1 MLSPGRQ
8 QVSGIGPLTDTQLR
22 ASNVEVTFGDS
33 AALDAFQRLRTSQ
46 ANRIFD
52 SQQEYGLDTLRT
64 WDCTANGTLPTIL
77 APNGS
82 VVNGSNAVGPTS
94 TNSRMTPITV
104 STTNGDYSILQSRQ
118 YTRYIPGFSH
128 LILQTGVFASGS
140 NWTAKLVR
148 RTSTSGSPVEEEVTR
163 LGVNGW
169 NIDQFDG
176 TGPSGITLDLT
187 KTQILFT
194 AAQWLGVGRVI
205 MGFDINGRLW
215 PAHQFLHANVLTLPY
230 TQTFNLPVR
239 YEIRNTGAAESK
251 ARCGYFDHA
260 NGFYLETVRAAAGG
274 TIQYIC
280 CSVQS
285 EGADQV
291 RGFPQSQNPGITAIA
306 VTTRRPVFSIR
317 PSATFSGITNRGHID
332 IEDYWLTASS
342 NGSIYEIVIGG
353 TLTGAAWLAVG
364 GSVAAGAFIVGVRY
378 KILTVGTTDY
388 TLIGASANTI
398 GVSFVATG
406 VGVGTG
412 TATPENSIA
421 EYDSS
426 ATAIV
431 GGGVVVTGEVLTGGG
446 SVRGLAAATADF
458 RNPTVLSK
466 IDALAATQLPVT
478 IVCTSTSGTSNVRAG
493 MNWHEQVI

>member
-1 MLSPGRQ
+1 MSFIPLPQDGFGN
-8 QVSGIGPLTDTQLR
+8 VSMG
-22 ASNVEVTFGDS
+22 FGDS

-64 WDCTANGTLPTIL
+64 WDATANGALPTIL

-82 VVNGSNAVGPTS
+82 VVSGSNAVGPTA

-104 STTNGDYSILQSRQ
+104 SSTNAHYSILQSRQ

-128 LILQTGVFASGS
+128 LVLMTGVFASGS
-140 NWTAKLVR
+140 GWTANLVR

-239 YEIRNTGAAESK
+239 YEIRNTGVAESK
-251 ARCGYFDHA
+251 ARAGYFDA
-260 NGFYLETVRAAAGG
+260 NNGFYLETVRAAAGG

-285 EGADQV
+285 EGADQA
-291 RGFPQSQNPGITAIA
+291 RGFPQSQNPGIASIT

-317 PSATFSGITNRGHID
+317 PSATFSGLTNRGHIE
-332 IEDYWLTASS
+332 IEDYWLTAQS
-342 NGSIYEIVIGG
+342 NSSIYEVVIGG

-364 GSVAAGAFIVGVRY
+364 NSLSVANLTVGVRY
-378 KILTVGTTDY
+378 RILTLGTT
-388 TLIGASANTI
+388 TNGQWNTAGATGTAAV
-398 GVSFVATG
+398 GQSFVALTTA
-406 VGVGTG
+406 VGTG

-421 EYDSS
+421 EYDIS

-431 GGGVVVTGEVLTGGG
+431 GGGTIVTGETISGSG
-446 SVRGLAAATADF
+446 SVRGSTSAVADF
-458 RNPTVLSK
+458 RNPMVLSK
-466 IDALAATQLPVT
+466 IDALAATQQPVS
-478 IVCTSTSGTSNVRAG
+478 IVCTSTGGNSLIRAG
-493 MNWHEQVI
+493 MNWYEKVI

>member
-1 MLSPGRQ
+1 MSAKTGLWHGG
-8 QVSGIGPLTDTQLR
+8 GITYGAPSR
-22 ASNVEVTFGDS
+22 PASVQFSDS

-64 WDCTANGTLPTIL
+64 WDATANGTLPTIL

-82 VVNGSNAVGPTS
+82 VVDGSNAVGPTVITTS
-94 TNSRMTPITV
+94 KMTPITV
-104 STTNGDYSILQSRQ
+104 STTNGHYSILQSRQ

-128 LILQTGVFASGS
+128 LVLMTGVFASGS

-169 NIDQFDG
+169 NIDKFDG

-187 KTQILFT
+187 KTQILFIG
-194 AAQWLGVGRVI
+194 AQWLGVGRVI

-215 PAHQFLHANVLTLPY
+215 PAHQFLHANVLDLPY

-239 YEIRNTGAAESK
+239 YELRNTGAAESK
-251 ARCGYFDHA
+251 ARAGYFDHA
-260 NGFYLETVRAAAGG
+260 NGFFLETTRAVAGG
-274 TIQYIC
+274 TINFVC

-285 EGADQV
+285 EGADEA
-291 RGFPQSQNPGITAIA
+291 RGFPQSQNPGIASIT

-317 PSATFSGITNRGHID
+317 PSATFSGLTNRGHID
-332 IEDYWLTASS
+332 IDDYWLTAQTNS
-342 NGSIYEIVIGG
+342 SIYEIVIGG

-364 GSVAAGAFIVGVRY
+364 GSVTAGSFIVGVRY
-378 KILTVGTTDY
+378 KILTVGTTDF
-388 TLIGASANTI
+388 TLIGAASNTI

-406 VGVGTG
+406 VGTGTG
-412 TATPENSIA
+412 TATPENSIT
-421 EYDSS
+421 EYDIS

-431 GGGVVVTGEVLTGGG
+431 GGGTIATGEVLSGSG
-446 SVRGLAAATADF
+446 SVRGSAFAAADF
-458 RNPTVLSK
+458 RNPIVLSK
-466 IDALAATQLPVT
+466 IDALAASQLPVS
-478 IVCTSTSGTSNVRAG
+478 IVCTSTSGNSLIRAG

>member
-1 MLSPGRQ
+1 MSFVPLPVDGFGN
-8 QVSGIGPLTDTQLR
+8 VSIG
-22 ASNVEVTFGDS
+22 FGDS

-64 WDCTANGTLPTIL
+64 WDATANGTLIL

-82 VVNGSNAVGPTS
+82 VVDGSNAVGPTAITTS
-94 TNSRMTPITV
+94 KMTPITV
-104 STTNGDYSILQSRQ
+104 STTNGHYSILQSRQ

-128 LILQTGVFASGS
+128 LVLMTGVFASGS
-140 NWTAKLVR
+140 SWTAKLVR

-187 KTQILFT
+187 KAQILFMG
-194 AAQWLGVGRVI
+194 AQWLGVGRVV

-215 PAHQFLHANVLTLPY
+215 PAHQFLHANVLALPY

-239 YEIRNTGAAESK
+239 YELRNTGVAESK
-251 ARCGYFDHA
+251 ARAGYFDQA
-260 NGFYLETVRAAAGG
+260 NGFFLETTRAVAGG
-274 TIQYIC
+274 TINFVC

-285 EGADQV
+285 EGADEA
-291 RGFPQSQNPGITAIA
+291 RGFPQSQNPGIASIT

-317 PSATFSGITNRGHID
+317 PSATFSGLTNRGHIEID
-332 IEDYWLTASS
+332 DYWLTAQTS
-342 NGSIYEIVIGG
+342 NSIYEIVIGG

-364 GSVAAGAFIVGVRY
+364 NSVTAGAFIVGVRY
-378 KILTVGTTDY
+378 KILTVGTTNF
-388 TLIGASANTI
+388 TLIGAASSTI

-406 VGVGTG
+406 VGTGTG

-421 EYDSS
+421 EYDIS

-431 GGGVVVTGEVLTGGG
+431 GGGTIATGEVLSGSG
-446 SVRGLAAATADF
+446 SVRGSAFATADF
-458 RNPTVLSK
+458 RNPVVLSK

-478 IVCTSTSGTSNVRAG
+478 IVCTSTGGNSLIRAG

>member
-1 MLSPGRQ
+1 MIHGNGLSEYPAYKKDG
-8 QVSGIGPLTDTQLR
+8 SGNILMG
-22 ASNVEVTFGDS
+22 FGDS
-33 AALDAFQRLRTSQ
+33 AALDAFQRLRVSM
-46 ANRIFD
+46 AHRIFD

-64 WDCTANGTLPTIL
+64 WDCTANGALPTIL

-82 VVNGSNAVGPTS
+82 VVSGSNAVGPTS

-104 STTNGDYSILQSRQ
+104 STTNGDYAILQSRQ

-128 LILQTGVFASGS
+128 LILQTGVFASGA

-148 RTSTSGSPVEEEVTR
+148 RTSTSGSPVEEEVAQAS
-163 LGVNGW
+163 W
-169 NIDQFDG
+169 NIDKFDG

-187 KTQILFT
+187 KTQIMFT
-194 AAQWLGVGRVI
+194 AAQWLGVGRVL

-215 PAHQFLHANVLTLPY
+215 PAHQFLHANVLDLPY

-239 YEIRNTGAAESK
+239 YEIRNTGVAESK
-251 ARCGYFDHA
+251 ARAGYFDHA
-260 NGFYLETVRAAAGG
+260 NGFYLETTRAVAGG
-274 TIQYIC
+274 TMQFVC

-285 EGADQV
+285 EGADEA
-291 RGFPQSQNPGITAIA
+291 RGFPQSQNPGIASIT

-317 PSATFSGITNRGHID
+317 PSATFSGLTNRGHIEID
-332 IEDYWLTASS
+332 DYWLTAQT
-342 NGSIYEIVIGG
+342 NNSIYEVVIGG

-364 GSVAAGAFIVGVRY
+364 NSVTAGAFIVGVRY
-378 KILTVGTTDY
+378 KILTVGTTNF
-388 TLIGASANTI
+388 TLIGAASSTI

-406 VGVGTG
+406 VGTGTG

-421 EYDSS
+421 EYDTS

-431 GGGVVVTGEVLTGGG
+431 GGGTIATGEVLSGSG
-446 SVRGLAAATADF
+446 SVRGSASGQADF
-458 RNPTVLSK
+458 RNPIVLSK

-478 IVCTSTSGTSNVRAG
+478 IVCTSTGGNSLIRAG

>member
-1 MLSPGRQ
+1 MITSGGLSEYPAYRKDGF
-8 QVSGIGPLTDTQLR
+8 G
-22 ASNVEVTFGDS
+22 NVLVGFGDS
-33 AALDAFQRLRTSQ
+33 AALDAFQRLRVSM
-46 ANRIFD
+46 AHRIFD

-82 VVNGSNAVGPTS
+82 VTNGSNAVGPTS
-94 TNSRMTPITV
+94 SSTRMTPITV

-128 LILQTGVFASGS
+128 LVLMTGVFASGAS
-140 NWTAKLVR
+140 WTAKLVR
-148 RTSTSGSPVEEEVTR
+148 RTSTSGSPVEEEVAQA
-163 LGVNGW
+163 NW
-169 NIDQFDG
+169 NIDKFDG

-187 KTQILFT
+187 KTQILFIG
-194 AAQWLGVGRVI
+194 AQWLGVGRVI
-205 MGFDINGRLW
+205 MGFDINGRLY

-230 TQTFNLPVR
+230 TQKFNLPVR

-251 ARCGYFDHA
+251 ARGGYFDHA
-260 NGFYLETVRAAAGG
+260 NGFFLETTRAVAGG
-274 TIQYIC
+274 TINFVC

-285 EGADQV
+285 EGADEA
-291 RGFPQSQNPGITAIA
+291 RGFPQSINPGIASIA
-306 VTTRRPVFSIR
+306 VTTRRPIFSIR
-317 PSATFSGITNRGHID
+317 PSATFSGLTNRGHIEID
-332 IEDYWLTASS
+332 DYWLTASTNS
-342 NGSIYEIVIGG
+342 SIYEVVIGG

-364 GSVAAGAFIVGVRY
+364 NSVTAGAFIVGVRY
-378 KILTVGTTDY
+378 KILTVGTTDF

-421 EYDSS
+421 EYDIS

-431 GGGVVVTGEVLTGGG
+431 GGGTIYTGEVLAG
-446 SVRGLAAATADF
+446 SGSTRDSASAQADF

-493 MNWHEQVI
+493 MNWHEQVT

>member
-1 MLSPGRQ
+1 LPG
-8 QVSGIGPLTDTQLR
+8 
-22 ASNVEVTFGDS
+22 ASSAHPSYGAFADS

-46 ANRIFD
+46 AHRIFD

-82 VVNGSNAVGPTS
+82 VTNGSNAVGPRAD
-94 TNSRMTPITV
+94 NSKMTPITV
-104 STTNGDYSILQSRQ
+104 STTNGDYAILQSRQ

-128 LILQTGVFASGS
+128 LVLMTGVFASGAS
-140 NWTAKLVR
+140 STNKLVR
-148 RTSTSGSPVEEEVTR
+148 RTSTSGSPVEEEVSQA
-163 LGVNGW
+163 NW
-169 NIDQFDG
+169 NIDGFNSALNPKN
-176 TGPSGITLDLT
+176 PSGITLDLT
-187 KTQILFT
+187 KTQIVFIG
-194 AAQWLGVGRVI
+194 AQWLGVGRVI
-205 MGFDINGRLW
+205 MGFDINGRLY

-260 NGFYLETVRAAAGG
+260 NGFFLETTRAVAGG
-274 TIQYIC
+274 TINFVC

-285 EGADQV
+285 EGADEA
-291 RGFPQSQNPGITAIA
+291 RGFLQSQNPGITAIG

-317 PSATFSGITNRGHID
+317 PSATFSGLTNRGHIE
-332 IEDYWLTASS
+332 IEDFWLSASTNS
-342 NGSIYEIVIGG
+342 SIFEIVIGG
-353 TLTGAAWLAVG
+353 TLSGASWLAVG
-364 GSVAAGAFIVGVRY
+364 NAVTAGSFVVGVRY
-378 KILTVGTTDY
+378 KILTVGTTDF
-388 TLIGASANTI
+388 TLVGASANTV

-421 EYDSS
+421 EYDIS
-426 ATAIV
+426 ATAIT
-431 GGGVVVTGEVLTGGG
+431 GGGTIVTGEVTTGTG
-446 SVRGLAAATADF
+446 SVRGGATGLADF
-458 RNPTVLSK
+458 RSSVVLSK

-478 IVCTSTSGTSNVRAG
+478 IVCTSTSGTSNIRAG